1 MLVACFADD
10 DGFVT
15 TVLWV
20 TARFATNSSLT
31 HLTAFDSP
39 GPTASDGFA
48 TVRTLIMIVGFV
60 QNVFWGG
67 GYQP

>member
-20 TARFATNSSLT
+20 IVDHVPRLRHKQLSDS
-31 HLTAFDSP
+31 FDC
-39 GPTASDGFA
+39 F
-48 TVRTLIMIVGFV
+48 
-60 QNVFWGG
+60 
-67 GYQP
+67 